1 VIKDETNAP
10 VVAFRKRHGTK
21 TKDHHIEKAQEMG
34 RFLRLLAPYLPLAHD
49 LPKLEFSSNLYGW
62 ITKFNQSYKNLSS
75 ALLGDVSE
83 LNARD
88 YIKKTEDGFE
98 SPFFETLRHYLKQ
111 TNKGTGIVQSVIDIS
126 LLDAKWL
133 SDTFK
138 LSLDQF

>member
-1 VIKDETNAP
+1 
-10 VVAFRKRHGTK
+10 
-21 TKDHHIEKAQEMG
+21 
-34 RFLRLLAPYLPLAHD
+34 
-49 LPKLEFSSNLYGW
+49 
-62 ITKFNQSYKNLSS
+62 LSS